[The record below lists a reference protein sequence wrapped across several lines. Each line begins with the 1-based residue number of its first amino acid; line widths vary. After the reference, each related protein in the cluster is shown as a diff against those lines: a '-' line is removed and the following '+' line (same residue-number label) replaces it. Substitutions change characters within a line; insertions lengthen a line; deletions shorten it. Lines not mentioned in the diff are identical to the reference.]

1 MHHLF
6 LMCIVVQFHME
17 ILWNNSGFSHEVINL
32 FVYQDIVIF
41 IAIAWNECI
50 ISPEMRLWFEELFS
64 LGGKYNVRT
73 SCGCVGV
80 FLVKQ
85 KKNKTKKHADVCIFS
100 YCSSGKGKNI
110 IPSIIFLSH
119 TSKHKDS
126 LVSFMMSRGM

>member
-64 LGGKYNVRT
+64 LGGKYNVRI

-85 KKNKTKKHADVCIFS
+85 KNNKTKQKNMQMCVFS
-100 YCSSGKGKNI
+100 LTVHPVKEKISF
-110 IPSIIFLSH
+110 PQLSFCH
-119 TSKHKDS
+119 IHPNTKT
-126 LVSFMMSRGM
+126 V